1 MKRANELAKEL
12 GVTNKEFVLFLKDS
26 FPELGITDPARHH
39 GKSVPTLY
47 LDDVVA
53 KFKAAHG
60 AGETSSD
67 DASAEPAAE
76 PEAAPA
82 SEPVKPVEAAK
93 PEPEV
98 ETAKP
103 APAPAPAPAPVVAK
117 PAPAIIMPAPKPAPV
132 SVPPSVPPVAAKPA
146 PVAPPPLPRP
156 APAPVVSAP
165 PPAARPAPSPA
176 PVAVPPVNRP
186 PVVSAPAP
194 VNAPRPAPA
203 APPAIAR
210 PAGAAPGVPP
220 VVARPAGAAPSM
232 PPPFARP
239 ATAGAAPNVPPMAAR
254 TAPTAVPAGV
264 KPALGSTPKLAP
276 ADVKGTLNVRPPIV
290 VRDFAIALQVKPFKL
305 LSDLM
310 EAGIFASLNTAID
323 EPVAV
328 RVAHKY
334 GFALEVK
341 HRGEAGQ
348 PLPKKVEAP
357 APAEDDPKLLEPRP
371 PVVCVLGHVD
381 HGKTTLLDYYRKTNV
396 VSGEAGGIT
405 QRVGAYTVKYSG
417 DKAEHKGKLITFI
430 DTPGHAAFAK
440 MRERGAAVTD
450 IAVLVVAA
458 DDGFMPQTEEALR
471 FAQQNEVALVVAI
484 NKADAKGANID
495 RVKQQMQKMNI
506 APEDWGGTVLTN
518 PVSALKG
525 TGMDELLESIL
536 LQAEMMEL
544 KANPKCPAQGVVVE
558 SQMETGRGPTATVIV
573 KKGTLKPGDAFV
585 CGAVSCRVRAL
596 MDDRGNKLDKIGP
609 GMTALIMGWSGTPS
623 PGAVFTVVKNPREAE
638 RQAEENALELRRA
651 LDEENDQAKK
661 AAVAE
666 AQKMSDL
673 DRLMSLV
680 NAQTKEKV
688 LKVVLKADV
697 NGTLEAL
704 QACLEAIKSTK
715 VRLEVVTGSVG
726 PITPSDVNSAAA
738 AGAVIVAFST
748 KADPSATP
756 LLKRH
761 NIKVVTHEI
770 IYFLIDLVKDEMA
783 GLLDPELK
791 ENKLGAA
798 EVRAIFPFGKNG
810 AIAGCM
816 VTEGSIKRSARAR
829 LVRKGKVLHDSEV
842 DTLKRIKEDVTEVKA
857 GYECGATLEGFNA
870 YQIGD
875 VIEAYEIV
883 KVRAAL

>member
-12 GVTNKEFVLFLKDS
+12 GVPNKEFVLFLKDA

-53 KFKAAHG
+53 KFKAAHPVD
-60 AGETSSD
+60 GE
-67 DASAEPAAE
+67 ASAEAPAEAPAE
-76 PEAAPA
+76 PAPA
-82 SEPVKPVEAAK
+82 PEPEPVKPVEAPA
-93 PEPEV
+93 PVAEEPV
-98 ETAKP
+98 KP
-103 APAPAPAPAPVVAK
+103 APAPAPAAAK
-117 PAPAIIMPAPKPAPV
+117 PAPTIVMPAPKPAPV
-132 SVPPSVPPVAAKPA
+132 SVPPSVPPVVSKPA

-156 APAPVVSAP
+156 APAPAPVASVPPAVPRPAPVAPAPAPAVSAP
-165 PPAARPAPSPA
+165 PPVSRPAA
-176 PVAVPPVNRP
+176 
-186 PVVSAPAP
+186 VSAPAP
-194 VNAPRPAPA
+194 APVSRPSTPPSV
-203 APPAIAR
+203 PPA
-210 PAGAAPGVPP
+210 
-220 VVARPAGAAPSM
+220 VARPAGAAPST
-232 PPPFARP
+232 PPPVARP
-239 ATAGAAPNVPPMAAR
+239 ALAGAAPTLPPGASR
-254 TAPTAVPAGV
+254 PAPAGGVPAGV

-276 ADVKGTLNVRPPIV
+276 SDIKGTLNVRPPIV

-323 EPVAV
+323 EAVAV
-328 RVAHKY
+328 RVAQKY
-334 GFALEVK
+334 GFVLEVK

-348 PLPKKVEAP
+348 QQPKKVEAP
-357 APAEDDPKLLEPRP
+357 APAEDDPSLLAPRP

-381 HGKTTLLDYYRKTNV
+381 HGKTTLLDFYRKANV
-396 VSGEAGGIT
+396 VAGEAGGIT
-405 QRVGAYTVKYSG
+405 QRVGAYTVKYDG
-417 DKAEHKGKLITFI
+417 ANAEHKGKLITFI

-495 RVKQQMQKMNI
+495 RVKQQMQKLNI

-525 TGMDELLESIL
+525 TGMDDLLESIL

-623 PGAVFTVVKNPREAE
+623 PGAVFTVVKTPREAE

-651 LDEENDQAKK
+651 LDEENDQAK
-661 AAVAE
+661 AAKVAE
-666 AQKMSDL
+666 QQKMSDL

-761 NIKVVTHEI
+761 NIKVVTHDI

-791 ENKLGAA
+791 ENKIGAA
-798 EVRAIFPFGKNG
+798 EVRAIFPLGKNG

-816 VTEGSIKRSARAR
+816 VTEGSVKRSARAR
-829 LVRKGKVLHDSEV
+829 LLRKGKVMHDSEI
-842 DTLKRIKEDVTEVKA
+842 DTLKRLKEDVTEVKA
-857 GYECGATLEGFNA
+857 GYECGATLDGFA
-870 YQIGD
+870 GYQLGD
-875 VIEAYEIV
+875 IIEVYEIL
-883 KVRAAL
+883 KVRPSL